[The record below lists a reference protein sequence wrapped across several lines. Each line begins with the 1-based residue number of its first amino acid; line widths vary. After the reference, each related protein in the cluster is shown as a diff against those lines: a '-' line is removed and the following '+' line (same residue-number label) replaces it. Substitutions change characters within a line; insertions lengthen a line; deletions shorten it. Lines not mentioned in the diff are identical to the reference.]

1 MRLKSGNKVV
11 ETQRNARF
19 GPPLTPLR
27 QSEESEFA
35 RIARVVRRRVWVI
48 LACFAIATGVAVAL
62 SALADEEYTASAAL
76 LFRDPGLD
84 EKLFG
89 AIAGDSDQDP
99 ERTTETNLELT
110 TLDTVADRTERR
122 LANYDGDVTESVEVS
137 QRGDSDVALVEAT
150 AGDPQTAARLANT
163 FAQEYIV
170 FRREADRATVR
181 EAQQLVE
188 QQLAQVDPETTVSGR
203 LQKLEARAEDL
214 RVLTSLQTG
223 NAEIVQLAEPPT
235 SPSAPKPVRNT
246 IFGAVVG
253 LVLGFGLALVLEQLD
268 RRLKRPEDLSETLGI
283 PLLGV
288 VPKRKSLSRER
299 KAGLAL
305 TPAEAEAFRML
316 RANLRYFNV
325 SRDIRSVLIT
335 SAAPGDGKSTV
346 SLNLAA
352 AAANSGDRVLLIE
365 ADLRNPT
372 LSQTLGLEGFQGG
385 LTSVLT
391 GPRYSLAD
399 AAVTASAQGW
409 AASSRGAT
417 FDAIPAGAIPP
428 NPTEMLE
435 SPRMR
440 ELLTSAQNE
449 YDLVV
454 IDTAPVS
461 IVSDAVPLLTQ
472 VSGVVVVSA
481 LGSKTGDAVR
491 RLGERLQHL
500 RAPVLGVVAN
510 FATEGGEAYYGYG
523 SGYGQ
528 TPPAPPPE
536 EILIPRS

>member
-1 MRLKSGNKVV
+1 V
-11 ETQRNARF
+11 
-19 GPPLTPLR
+19 TPLR
-27 QSEESEFA
+27 QPEESEFA
-35 RIARVVRRRVWVI
+35 RIIRVMRRRIWVI
-48 LACFAIATGVAVAL
+48 LACFVIATGVAVGL
-62 SALADEEYTASAAL
+62 SLLADEKYTASAAL

-110 TLDTVADRTERR
+110 TLDTVAERTQDQ
-122 LANYDGDVTESVEVS
+122 LPGYDGDVEDNVEVS
-137 QRGDSDVALVEAT
+137 QRGDSDVAIVAAT

-163 FAQEYIV
+163 FAREYII

-181 EAQQLVE
+181 EAQALVE
-188 QQLAQVDPETTVSGR
+188 QQLAEVDPETTVSGR

-214 RVLTSLQTG
+214 RVLASLQTG
-223 NAEIVQLAEPPT
+223 NAEIVQLAEPP
-235 SPSAPKPVRNT
+235 SNPSSPKPVRNT

-253 LVLGFGLALVLEQLD
+253 LVLGFGLALLLEQLD

-288 VPKRKSLSRER
+288 VPKRKSLARER

-335 SAAPGDGKSTV
+335 SASPGDGKSTV

-365 ADLRNPT
+365 ADLRNPN

-385 LTSVLT
+385 LTSVLA

-440 ELLTSAQNE
+440 ELLTVAQNE
-449 YDLVV
+449 YDFVV

-481 LGSKTGDAVR
+481 LGTNTGDAVR

-528 TPPAPPPE
+528 APPAPPPE
-536 EILIPRS
+536 EVLIPRS

>member
-1 MRLKSGNKVV
+1 MLDS
-11 ETQRNARF
+11 
-19 GPPLTPLR
+19 GPPVPPSR
-27 QSEESEFA
+27 HAEESEFA
-35 RIARVVRRRVWVI
+35 RLVRVTRRRFWVI
-48 LACFAIATGVAVAL
+48 LACFAIATVVAVVM
-62 SALADEEYTASAAL
+62 SALADKEYTASAAL

-89 AIAGDSDQDP
+89 STFAGEANQDP
-99 ERTTETNLELT
+99 ERTTQTNLELT
-110 TLDTVADRTERR
+110 TLDTVADRTQRR
-122 LANYDGDVTESVEVS
+122 LPGFDGKVEDSVEVS
-137 QRGDSDVALVEAT
+137 QRGDSDVALIEAT
-150 AGDPQTAARLANT
+150 AGDPATAARLANT
-163 FAQEYIV
+163 FAREYIA
-170 FRREADRATVR
+170 FRREADRAKVR
-181 EAQQLVE
+181 EAQELVE
-188 QQLAQVDPETTVSGR
+188 QQLASLDPATTISGR

-214 RVLTSLQTG
+214 RVLASLQTG
-223 NAEIVQLAEPPT
+223 NAEIVQLAEPP
-235 SPSAPKPVRNT
+235 SDPSAPKPLRNT

-253 LVLGFGLALVLEQLD
+253 LVLGFGLALLLEQLD

-299 KAGLAL
+299 GAGLAL

-335 SAAPGDGKSTV
+335 SASPGDGKSTV
-346 SLNLAA
+346 ALNLAA

-365 ADLRNPT
+365 ADLRNPN
-372 LSQTLGLEGFQGG
+372 LAQTLGIEGFQGG
-385 LTSVLT
+385 LTSVLA
-391 GPRYSLAD
+391 GGRHGLAD
-399 AAVTASAQGW
+399 VAVTASASGW

-417 FDAIPAGAIPP
+417 FDAVPAGAIPP

-435 SPRMR
+435 SVRMR
-440 ELLTSAQNE
+440 DLLNGAEGE
-449 YDLVV
+449 YDFVV
-454 IDTAPVS
+454 IDTPPVS

-481 LGSKTGDAVR
+481 LGSNTGDAVR

-523 SGYGQ
+523 SGYGES
-528 TPPAPPPE
+528 PPATPTEEVVVPP
-536 EILIPRS
+536 R

>member
-1 MRLKSGNKVV
+1 
-11 ETQRNARF
+11 
-19 GPPLTPLR
+19 
-27 QSEESEFA
+27 
-35 RIARVVRRRVWVI
+35 
-48 LACFAIATGVAVAL
+48 
-62 SALADEEYTASAAL
+62 
-76 LFRDPGLD
+76 
-84 EKLFG
+84 
-89 AIAGDSDQDP
+89 
-99 ERTTETNLELT
+99 
-110 TLDTVADRTERR
+110 
-122 LANYDGDVTESVEVS
+122 
-137 QRGDSDVALVEAT
+137 
-150 AGDPQTAARLANT
+150 
-163 FAQEYIV
+163 
-170 FRREADRATVR
+170 
-181 EAQQLVE
+181 
-188 QQLAQVDPETTVSGR
+188 
-203 LQKLEARAEDL
+203 
-214 RVLTSLQTG
+214 
-223 NAEIVQLAEPPT
+223 
-235 SPSAPKPVRNT
+235 
-246 IFGAVVG
+246 VVG
-253 LVLGFGLALVLEQLD
+253 LVLGFGLALLLEQLD
-268 RRLKRPEDLSETLGI
+268 RRLKRPEDLSETMGV

-288 VPKRKSLSRER
+288 VPKRKSLARER
-299 KAGLAL
+299 ATGLAL

-365 ADLRNPT
+365 ADLRNPN
-372 LSQTLGLEGFQGG
+372 LAQTLGLEGFQGG
-385 LTSVLT
+385 LTSALA
-391 GPRYSLAD
+391 GPRYTLTD
-399 AAVTASAQGW
+399 AAVTASAKGW
-409 AASSRGAT
+409 AASSRGAS

-428 NPTEMLE
+428 NPSEMLE

-440 ELLTSAQNE
+440 ELLTLAQNE
-449 YDLVV
+449 YDFVV

-481 LGSKTGDAVR
+481 LGTNTGDAVR

-536 EILIPRS
+536 EVLIPRS